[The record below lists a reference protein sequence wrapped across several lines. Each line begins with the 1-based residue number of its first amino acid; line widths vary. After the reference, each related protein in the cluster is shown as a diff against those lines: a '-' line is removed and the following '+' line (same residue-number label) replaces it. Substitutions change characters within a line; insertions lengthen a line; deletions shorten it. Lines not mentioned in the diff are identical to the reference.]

1 MPEIEE
7 HTDMEVE
14 SVALCTETSHIQNV
28 VAPASQ
34 SQDVI
39 AKQEDPEL
47 TKDGSRKEI
56 APRSD
61 VWQHFIKIK
70 DDKDIVRHAK
80 CKYCHRNMKAE
91 AGRHGTSSLKRH
103 LVACKRNPNKFNLEE
118 LTMLEKG
125 LTFLIF
131 HYYSMVHCISTHIN

>member
-1 MPEIEE
+1 MLEIEE

-14 SVALCTETSHIQNV
+14 SVALYTETSHIQNV
-28 VAPASQ
+28 VAPAYQ

-39 AKQEDPEL
+39 AKQDEPEL

-91 AGRHGTSSLKRH
+91 AGRHGTSSLKSH
-103 LVACKRNPNKFNLEE
+103 LVACKHNPNKFNKDPSQGTL
-118 LTMLEKG
+118 
-125 LTFLIF
+125 
-131 HYYSMVHCISTHIN
+131 